1 MNGQLNGIV
10 VPIFTQFNVQ
20 GEIDLEAME
29 AHMEE
34 LIRAGVDAIFV
45 GGSAG
50 EFIALDREE
59 RERITERLMKATAG
73 RVPFLVHVTAS
84 NLRDSLRLT
93 DHARSLGVDA
103 LVAVSPW
110 FWKHD
115 DESLADFFGAIAQRA
130 EDTPLYLYNMPHT
143 GNDLRPELVQ
153 RLIREHGNIVGLKN
167 SQDDMLRTLTYSA
180 MPDTTFFTGSDI
192 TALYALSHG
201 ADGIISG
208 MINIVP
214 GTFVALRRAVN
225 SGDVAAALKCQME
238 LHNYAQLFAGD
249 IRKMKA
255 GAEIAGYGSRRCREP
270 LGTLSDT
277 DYEKLRMI
285 LEEELHL

>member
-1 MNGQLNGIV
+1 MNRQLSGIV
-10 VPIFTQFNVQ
+10 VPIFTQFNAQ
-20 GEIDLEAME
+20 GEVDLEAME
-29 AHMEE
+29 AHLEA

-50 EFIALDREE
+50 EFIALDVEE

-73 RVPFLVHVTAS
+73 RAPFLVHVTAA
-84 NLRDSLRLT
+84 NLRDSLRLA
-93 DHARSLGVDA
+93 DHARSFGADA

-115 DESLADFFGAIAQRA
+115 DESLADFFGAIAKRA

-143 GNDLRPELVQ
+143 GNDLKPELVQ
-153 RLIREHGNIVGLKN
+153 RLIREHDNIVGLKN
-167 SQDDMLRTLTYSA
+167 SQDDMLRTLTYST
-180 MPDTTFFTGSDI
+180 MPNTSFFTGSDT

-208 MINIVP
+208 MINVVP
-214 GTFVALRRAVN
+214 EVFVALRRAVN
-225 SGDVAAALKCQME
+225 AGDIAAALKCQKE
-238 LHNYAQLFAGD
+238 LHQYAQWFAGD
-249 IRKMKA
+249 IRRMKA
-255 GAEIAGYGSRRCREP
+255 GAEMAGYGSRRCREP

-277 DYEKLRMI
+277 EYEKLRTI
-285 LEEELHL
+285 LEKELQP